1 MLTMRDLIPWSRDRD
16 VAAGRAA
23 DHPLMSFQR
32 DMNRLFEDLWRGFD
46 APLPGRAEALA
57 TMISPRIEVKETEA
71 EVVVSAELPGMKE
84 SDVEIT
90 LSDNVLSIRGEKKT
104 EKTEEKTEEK
114 TGGGYTYSERS
125 YGPCERRLPTD
136 AEIVADQ
143 AEASF
148 ADGVLTVTC
157 PKNAEARSQPR
168 RIRIGTRDGGGAA
181 RVEHKADTKG
191 APQAV

>member
-23 DHPLMSFQR
+23 EHPLMSFQR
-32 DMNRLFEDLWRGFD
+32 DMNRLFEDMWRGFD
-46 APLPGRAEALA
+46 APLLGRAEALA

-84 SDVEIT
+84 SDVDIT

-125 YGPCERRLPTD
+125 YGAFERRIPID
-136 AEIVADQ
+136 AEIVADKV
-143 AEASF
+143 EARF

-157 PKNAEARSQPR
+157 PKNPEARSQPR
-168 RIRIGTRDGGGAA
+168 RIRIGAGDGGGAA
-181 RVEHKADTKG
+181 RVEHKAETKG
-191 APQAV
+191 APQAA